1 MFVIRS
7 SDGKIHWMNGTEYLP
22 EHTVDTK
29 LVVFQGD
36 AFTAG
41 NVVLM
46 KNRILRD

>member
-7 SDGKIHWMNGTEYLP
+7 SDGEIHWVNSAEYLR

-29 LVVFQGD
+29 LVVFQGN

>member
-7 SDGKIHWMNGTEYLP
+7 SDGEIHWVNSAEYLR

-29 LVVFQGD
+29 LVVFQGNS
-36 AFTAG
+36 FTAG